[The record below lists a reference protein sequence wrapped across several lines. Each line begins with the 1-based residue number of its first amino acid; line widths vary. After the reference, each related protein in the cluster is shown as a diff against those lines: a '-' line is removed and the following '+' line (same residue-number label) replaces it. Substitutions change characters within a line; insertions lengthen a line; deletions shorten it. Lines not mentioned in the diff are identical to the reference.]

1 VCPTTECQITE
12 HRKDN
17 RLKGSYLEISCRR
30 TGHIVDG
37 GSVET
42 TAFCTAIMWK
52 LCTKFRK
59 KTIVER
65 TSYLL

>member
-1 VCPTTECQITE
+1 MCQTTECQITE
-12 HRKDN
+12 HRKGN
-17 RLKGSYLEISCRR
+17 TLKESYLEISCRR

-37 GSVET
+37 DSVER

-59 KTIVER
+59 KTMVER